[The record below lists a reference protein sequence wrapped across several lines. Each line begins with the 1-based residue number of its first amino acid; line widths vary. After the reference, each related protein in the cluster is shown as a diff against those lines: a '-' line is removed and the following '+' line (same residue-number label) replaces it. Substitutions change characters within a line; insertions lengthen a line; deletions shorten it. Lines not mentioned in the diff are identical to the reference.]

1 MFCKL
6 CSKHFQTA
14 NAFAN
19 HKQSKK
25 HKEMEATLKCHKLI
39 NNINKNEPE
48 AKDDEI
54 ELADEEVA
62 VKSDRLAKKL
72 AQYQEEIQKNQEAR
86 AGDGDEEMAGDENE
100 WEDIGDEELEFD
112 ETKII
117 PLTQCLF
124 CEHKA
129 STVEEKCEHMAK
141 EHSFFIPDL
150 DYVSDMEGLMKHLG
164 MKLGVY
170 HVCLWCSSKCYGDLL
185 SVQKHM
191 LDKGHTK
198 MKFQGETLLE
208 YADYYTYEGDTT
220 IDEEY
225 DIIDSDQFDSTK
237 NSSGLDE
244 GGSLGEDAFE
254 LVLPSGIKVGH
265 RSLFK
270 YYKQSFGHRNLQLK
284 QFNNQTIKD
293 KYKAIANGGVLAYR
307 KLSFSFDCF
316 L

>member
-1 MFCKL
+1 MENAQNQEGEEMFCKL

-14 NAFAN
+14 NAFTN

-25 HKEMEATLKCHKLI
+25 HKEMEATLKCHKMI
-39 NNINKNEPE
+39 SNINKNEPE
-48 AKDDEI
+48 SKDDEI
-54 ELADEEVA
+54 QLAEEEVA

-72 AQYQEEIQKNQEAR
+72 AQLQEELQKNQDVNMEQEA
-86 AGDGDEEMAGDENE
+86 DVDETE
-100 WEDIGDEELEFD
+100 WEDIGDEDLDFD
-112 ETKII
+112 ESKII

-124 CEHKA
+124 CAHNA
-129 STVEEKCEHMAK
+129 SSVEEKCEHMAK

-225 DIIDSDQFDSTK
+225 DIIDSDAFDSTK
-237 NSSGLDE
+237 NSSGLEE
-244 GGSLGEDAFE
+244 GVTGEDAAFE
-254 LVLPSGIKVGH
+254 LVLPSGMKVGH

-270 YYKQSFGHRNLQLK
+270 YYKQSFGHRNLEMK
-284 QFNNQTIKD
+284 MYNNQTLKD
-293 KYKAIANGGVLAYR
+293 KYRAIASGGSVAYS
-307 KLSFSFDCF
+307 K
-316 L
+316 